1 MKISEEQKNQFWT
14 FSPSPKW
21 LRLISF
27 GFAVFNFIQIEMIV
41 RLWNIQK
48 SFKANFSLLID
59 FLILDGN
66 SIVKLT
72 FDLIFF
78 IFDAHLQI
86 FYSSN
91 HCERVRQRDLAEDLE
106 VVVRLM
112 IIEKHMSLGEQIS
125 KLKTEKNHEHN
136 NKSAM
141 I

>member
-1 MKISEEQKNQFWT
+1 MRNKKINFEHFRHLQNGWDWFRLVLQFST
-14 FSPSPKW
+14 SFRLKW
-21 LRLISF
+21 LFDLEISK
-27 GFAVFNFIQIEMIV
+27 NHLKQIF
-41 RLWNIQK
+41 LFW
-48 SFKANFSLLID
+48 LT

-66 SIVKLT
+66 YLVKLT

-78 IFDAHLQI
+78 IFNAHLQI

-91 HCERVRQRDLAEDLE
+91 HCERVRQRDLDEDLE
-106 VVVRLM
+106 IVVRLM